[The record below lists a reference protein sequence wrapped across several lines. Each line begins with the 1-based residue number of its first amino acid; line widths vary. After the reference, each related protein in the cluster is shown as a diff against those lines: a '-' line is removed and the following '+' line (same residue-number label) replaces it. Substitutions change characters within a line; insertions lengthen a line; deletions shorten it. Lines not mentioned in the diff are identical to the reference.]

1 MAWDS
6 DDPASMS
13 SRTVFSFWPR
23 YLFST
28 WVERT
33 ANERLIDSPESTMVA
48 NCRVNTATSLG
59 LMRSLKPGMTI
70 SPRSLPPWAVTD
82 TGR

>member
-1 MAWDS
+1 
-6 DDPASMS
+6 MS
-13 SRTVFSFWPR
+13 SRTPFSFWPR

-28 WVERT
+28 WLEST
-33 ANERLIDSPESTMVA
+33 ARERLIESPESTMVA

-59 LMRSLKPGMTI
+59 LMRSVKPGMTI
-70 SPRSLPPWAVTD
+70 SARSPALGAAVTE